1 MLMKLSR
8 ILLTIVLTVF
18 LLAAAVGEAL
28 AHAVPLTSV
37 PAANTIVASAP
48 EELRIQFN
56 EPIVPELSRIDLLTQ
71 AGQRIETGALA
82 PGNAENSSLVLPLP
96 PLDNGTYLVSWQ
108 VLSAVDGHTTT
119 GTYSFGIGVAS
130 LAGVVANTQTAAQ
143 IDPLSATARWLSLT
157 AIVLLLGLF
166 SFRPLLW
173 LPARPAGNLPDEYAA
188 VDQRIY
194 HAGLI
199 IAWLAV
205 ALLIVASLLTLT
217 DQVTTYQLFSGNNL
231 VAWLS
236 TRFGWM
242 WLARLI
248 VTLILAAILG
258 RIRGFPTST
267 WDPLW
272 WAGLVLASLLAVTA
286 SMISHSAALLQDS
299 LNTTLTD
306 LVHLLAAGIW
316 GGGLVQLALAAWY
329 TRELAADKRTTINL
343 RLIIQFSL
351 LAGLSVGL
359 LMASGSYLTSVH
371 VSTWTALFG
380 TTYGRILLAKL
391 GLMLPLLLLA
401 AINLLYIKPRL
412 RQASAEG
419 PAAPGILRRFSQYV
433 RAEAVLAFLIILAA
447 GFLTDAQR
455 GADAPLLADEGGRAV
470 LQQQV
475 EDLTFTMTIEPA
487 LVGNNVFDIAVTD
500 AAGQPV
506 TDVSEMDLRFT
517 FLEQSLGASEAV
529 PEEIDTGLYRLE
541 GAFISLIGEWQVEVA
556 VRRPGSYDAFAPYR
570 LNAGLGGTIQD
581 AQAERNLWDSLAST
595 TTLLNNAIIG
605 FGLVLLGLIWFGFSF
620 RVADSRIQL
629 IPLLAFS
636 LAAFWFG
643 GQQLNTFFGT
653 EYTPSKF
660 LNNPVL
666 PDQASIQQGQ
676 VVFEAECASCHGIQ
690 GLGNGEAA
698 LGLNPA
704 PANFTD
710 GHTDAHSDGDLFF
723 WIRNGKEGTAM
734 PAFGEQYSETESWHI
749 VNYVRRLSQQ

>member
-1 MLMKLSR
+1 MKLSR
-8 ILLTIVLTVF
+8 ILISIWATFF
-18 LLAAAVGEAL
+18 LLAVGVGETL
-28 AHAVPLTSV
+28 AHAVPVTSLPV
-37 PAANTIVASAP
+37 ANSIVETAP
-48 EELRIQFN
+48 EQLFIQFN

-71 AGQRIETGALA
+71 AGQRIEAGALVS
-82 PGNAENSSLVLPLP
+82 GDEENSSLVLPLP
-96 PLDNGTYLVSWQ
+96 PLENGSYLVSWQ

-130 LAGVVANTQTAAQ
+130 LAGVVGNTETAVQ
-143 IDPLSATARWLSLT
+143 LDPLSATARWLSLS

-166 SFRPLLW
+166 LFRPVLW
-173 LPARPAGNLPDEYAA
+173 LPARPAGPLPDNYQA
-188 VDQRIY
+188 VDQNVY
-194 HAGLI
+194 SAGLSVG
-199 IAWLAV
+199 WLAV
-205 ALLIVASLLTLT
+205 ALLLLANLLTLA
-217 DQVTTYQLFSGNNL
+217 DQVTTYQLFAGNNL

-242 WLARLI
+242 WLTRLGVI
-248 VTLILAAILG
+248 VLLGTILKRLG
-258 RIRGFPTST
+258 RFPTAAR
-267 WDPLW
+267 DPLW
-272 WAGLVLASLLAVTA
+272 WAGSVLTLLLAVTA
-286 SMISHSAALLQDS
+286 SLISHSAALLQAS
-299 LNTTLTD
+299 LNATVTD

-316 GGGLVQLALAAWY
+316 GGGLIQLALAAWY
-329 TRELAADKRTTINL
+329 ARELPLSTRTTINL
-343 RLIIQFSL
+343 QLVVQFSL
-351 LAGLSVGL
+351 LAGLAVGL
-359 LMASGSYLTSVH
+359 LLASGGYLASVH
-371 VSTWTALFG
+371 VATWTALFG
-380 TTYGRILLAKL
+380 TTYGRILLLKL

-401 AINLLYIKPRL
+401 AVNLLYIKPRL
-412 RQASAEG
+412 RAAAAG
-419 PAAPGILRRFSQYV
+419 PVAPIILRRFMLLV
-433 RAEAVLAFLIILAA
+433 RAEAAVAFLVILAA

-455 GADAPLLADEGGRAV
+455 GADAPLLADDGGRAV

-487 LVGNNVFDIAVTD
+487 LVGNNIFDIAITD

-506 TDVSEMDLRFT
+506 SDISDIDLRFT

-529 PEEIDTGLYRLE
+529 PEQIDAGLYRLE

-581 AQAERNLWDSLAST
+581 AQSERSLWDSLAST

-605 FGLVLLGLIWFGFSF
+605 FGLILLGLVWSGFSF
-620 RVADSRIQL
+620 RVADARWQL
-629 IPLLAFS
+629 VPLLAFS
-636 LAAFWFG
+636 LAAFWIG
-643 GQQLNTFFGT
+643 GQQLNIFFGT
-653 EYTPSKF
+653 EYTPAKF

-666 PDQASIQQGQ
+666 PDQASILQGQ
-676 VVFEAECASCHGIQ
+676 SVFEAECASCHGIL

-698 LGLNPA
+698 VGLSPA

-734 PAFGEQYSETESWHI
+734 PAFGEQYSEEQTWHI